1 MADTAVQRKNMVESQ
16 VRPSDVT
23 DRRITSAMQALARER
38 FVPAASRDLAYID
51 EVIEVAPGRAMLAP
65 RTLAK
70 LVQLAGIKATDRV
83 LEVGCLTGYS
93 TALLASLARDVVGL
107 ECDAALAA
115 KARENIVAEAVKNV
129 TIETGVLASGHPAKA
144 PYDVIVVAGACEE
157 IPSALLEQLA
167 QDGRLVAIERGEDG
181 IGEAVVVVKTALAL
195 AKRPAFEAAAPVLPG
210 MSRPKSFVF

>member
-1 MADTAVQRKNMVESQ
+1 MADAAVQRKNMVESQ

-38 FVPAASRDLAYID
+38 FVPAAARDLAYID
-51 EVIEVAPGRAMLAP
+51 EAIEVSSGRAMLAP

-70 LVQLAGIKATDRV
+70 LVQLAGIQATDRV

-93 TALLASLARDVVGL
+93 TALLASLAKEVVGL
-107 ECDAALAA
+107 DCDAALTI
-115 KARENIVAEAVKNV
+115 KARENLVAEAVKNV
-129 TIETGVLASGHPAKA
+129 TIETGVLASGHPARA

>member
-23 DRRITSAMQALARER
+23 DRRITTAMQALARER
-38 FVPAASRDLAYID
+38 FVPAATRDLAYMDDTID
-51 EVIEVAPGRAMLAP
+51 VAPGRAMLAP

-70 LVQLAGIKATDRV
+70 LVQLAAIQATDRV
-83 LEVGCLTGYS
+83 LDVGCLTGYS
-93 TALLASLARDVVGL
+93 TALLANLAKEVVGL

-115 KARENIVAEAVKNV
+115 KARENLVAEAVKNV
-129 TIETGVLASGHPAKA
+129 AIETGTLTSGHPAKA

-167 QDGRLVAIERGEDG
+167 QDGRLVAIERGDDG
-181 IGEAVVVVKTALAL
+181 IFEAVVVVKTALAL

>member
-23 DRRITSAMQALARER
+23 DRRITTAMQALARER
-38 FVPAASRDLAYID
+38 FVPAAARDLAYID

-83 LEVGCLTGYS
+83 LEVGCLTGYA
-93 TALLASLARDVVGL
+93 TALLANLAKEVVGL
-107 ECDAALAA
+107 ECDTALAS
-115 KARENIVAEAVKNV
+115 KARENLVAEAVKNV
-129 TIETGVLASGHPAKA
+129 TIETGALASGHPAKA

-181 IGEAVVVVKTALAL
+181 IGEAIVVVKTALAL